1 MQVLIVRNSSNKQ
14 ALEATLLLCAYLD
27 VQGIGYEVLESDA
40 LFERPFATP
49 AEVGM
54 HGDYE
59 LAVVLG
65 GDGTLLHTARLLRGN
80 ATPILGV
87 NFGHLGFL
95 TNDGKDGIVDLV
107 SRALADELLRESRTN
122 LHIDVVCEGDA
133 DPFEDASDAVHAEH
147 EAQSYFALNEV
158 AVTRGALGRIIDL
171 SLDISDTFIADIR
184 GDGIVVATATGSTAY
199 ALSAGGPL
207 VAPGY
212 HGLIV
217 VPIAPHTL
225 HSRTILTSANDTVC
239 ITLDDKDGNREA
251 TLFLDGNMLSFESPV
266 RRVYVRRGS
275 TPTVLLRAEADGFF
289 RHAAETFF

>member
-14 ALEATLLLCAYLD
+14 ALEATLLLGAYLSE
-27 VQGIGYEVLESDA
+27 QGIGCAMVESDE
-40 LFERPFATP
+40 LFENPFATP
-49 AEVGM
+49 DELGLL
-54 HGDYE
+54 GEFD

-65 GDGTLLHTARLLRGN
+65 GDGTLLHTARLLRGEE
-80 ATPILGV
+80 TPILGV

-95 TNDGKDGIVDLV
+95 TSDGEDGIIDLV
-107 SRALADELLRESRTN
+107 ARALADELVRESRTN
-122 LHIDVVCEGDA
+122 LHIDVVCEGEA
-133 DPFEDASDAVHAEH
+133 DPFDDASDAAHDAH
-147 EAQSYFALNEV
+147 EAHSYFALNEV

-239 ITLDDKDGNREA
+239 ITLGDKDGNREA
-251 TLFLDGNMLSFESPV
+251 TLFLDGNMLPFESPV
-266 RRVYVRRGS
+266 RRVYIRRGS
-275 TPTVLLRAEADGFF
+275 VPTVLLRTETDGFYK
-289 RHAAETFF
+289 HAAETFF

>member
-14 ALEATLLLCAYLD
+14 ALEATLLLGAYFD
-27 VQGIGYEVLESDA
+27 AQGIGYDVLESDA
-40 LFERPFATP
+40 LFERPFARP
-49 AEVGM
+49 AEVGLQ
-54 HGDYE
+54 GDHE

-65 GDGTLLHTARLLRGN
+65 GDGTLLHTARLLRGKE
-80 ATPILGV
+80 TPILGV

-95 TNDGKDGIVDLV
+95 TNDGEDGIIDLV

-122 LHIDVVCEGDA
+122 LHIDVVCEGEA
-133 DPFEDASDAVHAEH
+133 DPFDDASDASHVEH
-147 EAQSYFALNEV
+147 EAHSYFALNEV

-171 SLDISDTFIADIR
+171 SLDISDTFIGDVR

-225 HSRTILTSANDTVC
+225 HSRTILTSENDTVC
-239 ITLDDKDGNREA
+239 ITLGDKDGNREA
-251 TLFLDGNMLSFESPV
+251 TLFLDGNMLPFDSPV

-275 TPTVLLRAEADGFF
+275 TPTVLLRTETDGFY